1 MARGVCFTDLDG
13 TLLNGDGSL
22 SSANQQALHHL
33 ADQGVLRVAATGR
46 SLYSARKV
54 LDPAFPIDV
63 LIFSSGA
70 GVWCWQQQSLLESHH
85 LAPNLAEPIIAYL
98 RDCALDFMAH
108 GPVPDNHYL
117 YFHRSRSD
125 NPDFEAR
132 LGLYPEVTQPLSQVP
147 EHISQLL
154 VVEPP
159 ETTLAVFAQLQQ
171 VFPECSVIRAT
182 SPLDHASGWLE
193 IFPAQVSKGQS
204 AARLLAQRDLPTA
217 PVMAIGNDYNDL
229 DLLHW
234 APAAYVVEN
243 APADL
248 RTQFATVSAHD
259 QGGFAE
265 AVADW
270 LPRL

>member
-13 TLLNGDGSL
+13 TLLNTDGSL
-22 SSANQQALHHL
+22 SEPNQAALRYL
-33 ADQGVLRVAATGR
+33 AECNVLRVAATGR

-70 GVWCWQQQSLLESHH
+70 GVWCWQQQALLESHH
-85 LAPNLAEPIIAYL
+85 LPHALTEPIIAYL
-98 RDCALDFMAH
+98 QAHSLDFMVH
-108 GPVPDNHYL
+108 GPVPENHQL
-117 YFHRSRSD
+117 YFHRSRSE

-132 LGLYPEVTQPLSQVP
+132 LRLYPEVAQPLSQAP
-147 EHISQLL
+147 EQISQLL

-159 ETTLAVFAQLQQ
+159 ETTEAVFAQLQQ
-171 VFPECSVIRAT
+171 AFPECSVIRAT

-204 AARLLAQRDLPTA
+204 AARLLAQRGLPAA

-234 APAAYVVEN
+234 APHAYIVAN
-243 APADL
+243 APAEL
-248 RTQFATVSAHD
+248 RAQFATVSAYD
-259 QGGFAE
+259 CGGFAE

-270 LPRL
+270 LPKL